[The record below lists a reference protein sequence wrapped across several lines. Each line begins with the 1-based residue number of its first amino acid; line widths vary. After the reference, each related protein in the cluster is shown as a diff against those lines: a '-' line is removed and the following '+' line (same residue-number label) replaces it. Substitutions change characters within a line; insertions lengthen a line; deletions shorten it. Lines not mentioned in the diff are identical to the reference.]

1 VNSSIYKSP
10 AGAEILE
17 ERYRDL
23 LKLWPVTHESL
34 VVPTGQGDTFV
45 VASGP
50 KEAPPLV
57 LMHGSG
63 GNSARWLRDVA
74 AFAAEFR
81 VYSVDLIGEPG
92 LSAPSRPAYDSDAY
106 AGWLDDVLAALDVP
120 AAAFVGE
127 SLGGWMA
134 LDFAIRRI
142 DRVSRLALRCPSGI
156 GRQLWSVLP
165 YAILQLP
172 FGRRGRERTLRYAIG
187 TTPPAEEAEYMLL
200 IYEHFTPRGQLPVFS
215 DEQLRWLTMPVNALV
230 GGRDRMLDS
239 ATTKR
244 RLEAA
249 VPHAQVTLLPDAGH
263 QLPAR
268 TDELLTFLRG

>member
-1 VNSSIYKSP
+1 MNSIYKSP

-17 ERYRDL
+17 RRYREL
-23 LKLWPVTHESL
+23 LELWPVPHETL
-34 VVPTGQGDTFV
+34 VLPTGQGDTFV

-50 KEAPPLV
+50 VDAPPLV
-57 LMHGSG
+57 VLHGSG
-63 GNSARWLRDVA
+63 GNSARWIREIP

-81 VYSVDLIGEPG
+81 VYAIDLIGEPG

-106 AGWLDDVLAALDVP
+106 ARWLDAVLTGLNVT

-134 LDFAIRRI
+134 LDYTIRRTE
-142 DRVSRLALRCPSGI
+142 RVSRLALRCPSGI
-156 GRQLWSVLP
+156 GKQLWSVLP

-172 FGRRGRERTLRYAIG
+172 FGERGRLRTLEYAVG
-187 TTPPAEEAEYMLL
+187 RKPAPEDAAYMLL
-200 IYEHFTPRGQLPVFS
+200 INEHFSPRGQLPVFG
-215 DEQLRWLTMPVNALV
+215 DEQLRRLTMPVYALV
-230 GGRDRMLDS
+230 GGQDRMLDS

-249 VPHAQVTLLPDAGH
+249 APHADVTLLPDVGH
-263 QLPAR
+263 QLPPA
-268 TDELLTFLRG
+268 TDELLAFLRD